1 MVRGLPSGP
10 ITYLARGRCGSVM
23 NTLTQ
28 LTTRRRDYG
37 APLKIWLS
45 RGGKLGKSRK
55 FGPNWFAAEGHA
67 RFTLLWRGRVGSE
80 HVASCRGGVN
90 QLHPHPSRVY
100 RRSPTSPLQGE
111 VGAWIAHA
119 RSRPIIKRWS
129 PVWSGSVGE
138 GPDRSPDRAFHL
150 DPWRRCCVRVNGNSQ
165 EGPGH

>member
-67 RFTLLWRGRVGSE
+67 RFTLPWRGRVGSE
-80 HVASCRGGVN
+80 HVASCRGGVM
-90 QLHPHPSRVY
+90 QFHPHPARVLRTLADLPPPGGGGRMPRTERWPMGEPVY
-100 RRSPTSPLQGE
+100 RRVIVKLSGE
-111 VGAWIAHA
+111 ALTD
-119 RSRPIIKRWS
+119 S
-129 PVWSGSVGE
+129 E
-138 GPDRSPDRAFHL
+138 GF
-150 DPWRRCCVRVNGNSQ
+150 G
-165 EGPGH
+165 